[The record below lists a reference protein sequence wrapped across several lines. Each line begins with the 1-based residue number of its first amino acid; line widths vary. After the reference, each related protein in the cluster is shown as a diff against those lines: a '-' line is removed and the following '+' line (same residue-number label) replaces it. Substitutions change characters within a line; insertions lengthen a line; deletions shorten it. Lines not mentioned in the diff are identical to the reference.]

1 MKKSIVTMKPN
12 VKHKNLYSEA
22 LGKHFR
28 MEVSM
33 KARKCIIKEG
43 SLDKYL
49 VNTKPKD
56 IDSKFG
62 LYLREMIIKK

>member
-1 MKKSIVTMKPN
+1 
-12 VKHKNLYSEA
+12 
-22 LGKHFR
+22 
-28 MEVSM
+28 M